1 MARHARS
8 DSEKRQGGMRAAAL
22 LHVLAARMGA
32 KNPHQFA
39 ARFDD
44 NVGMLT
50 QQSGKWRLNFG
61 GVKPLS
67 TQQRKLLARL
77 DADTDALH
85 ENGPAGLWKAMWG
98 RVAELQLM
106 LSGELQESRT
116 LDMVLAEF
124 EADLLLAEY
133 DHASLTLEQL
143 VKAIAL
149 YRLHQE
155 LEAIVPLGL
164 DGDGICRC
172 LRLCLDNDQVQ
183 RELFHLGVLQAVN
196 AELLSWIVSR
206 PDLEVAWATAE
217 ARWNTVAPR
226 LDWVS

>member
-1 MARHARS
+1 
-8 DSEKRQGGMRAAAL
+8 MRAAAL

-106 LSGELQESRT
+106 LSGELKESRT

-133 DHASLTLEQL
+133 DHAPLTLEQL

-149 YRLHQE
+149 YRLRQE

-172 LRLCLDNDQVQ
+172 LRLCLDNDHIQ